1 MNTMIK
7 YLIIDEKGKA
17 AITGYGQPI
26 IFGSMREA
34 KKNLHAGEH
43 IQKVAIVEYDHYTQ
57 IDANSRA

>member
-26 IFGSMREA
+26 IFGSYERA

-43 IQKVAIVEYDHYTQ
+43 VQKVAIVEYDHYTQ